1 MKKVQPKKVTKKTP
15 SKKDMS
21 VSELAG
27 MVARGFSEVHVDM
40 HNMEERLDGRI
51 ESVEGRLNILGQKA
65 DRIQDSVNE
74 LSYDSRKM
82 RTRVDNL
89 ELKVFGSIQET

>member
-1 MKKVQPKKVTKKTP
+1 MKKVRAKKVIKKTEKP
-15 SKKDMS
+15 KDMA

-27 MVARGFSEVHVDM
+27 MVAQGFLETQTTLRDEIQDV
-40 HNMEERLDGRI
+40 EERLGGKID
-51 ESVEGRLNILGQKA
+51 ILEHKV

-74 LSYDSRKM
+74 LSYESRKM

-89 ELKVFGSIQET
+89 ELKVFGSLQDT

>member
-1 MKKVQPKKVTKKTP
+1 MKKVGIKTKKVLMKTI
-15 SKKDMS
+15 KQKNMN

-27 MVARGFSEVHVDM
+27 MVARGFTEVHADM
-40 HNMEERLDGRI
+40 QSIEEH
-51 ESVEGRLNILGQKA
+51 LGGKIDMLEHKV

-74 LSYDSRKM
+74 LSYESRKM

>member
-1 MKKVQPKKVTKKTP
+1 MKKVQLKKVTKKTP

-40 HNMEERLDGRI
+40 QSMEERLGGRI
-51 ESVEGRLNILGQKA
+51 DTLEHKV

-74 LSYDSRKM
+74 LSYESRKM
-82 RTRVDNL
+82 KTRVDNL